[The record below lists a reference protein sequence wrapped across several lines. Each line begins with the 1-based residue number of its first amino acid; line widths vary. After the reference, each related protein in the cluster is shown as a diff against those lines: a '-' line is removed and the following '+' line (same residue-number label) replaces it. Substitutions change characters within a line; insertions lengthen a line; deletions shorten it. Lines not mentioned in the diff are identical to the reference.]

1 VLKCVEAAEL
11 ATDYMERELPPRAW
25 LAMRLH
31 LALCS
36 MCRAYLDQL
45 RKTKRLLGVVS
56 PAPAPP
62 DVETRLVASATA
74 PQPPEPPP

>member
-11 ATDYMERELPPRAW
+11 ATDYMERELPLRAW

-31 LALCS
+31 LALCG

-56 PAPAPP
+56 PPAAPP
-62 DVETRLVASATA
+62 EVETRLIAAATT